1 MQLKV
6 IWVFYYGFCG
16 DWKWPPLPWM
26 HLILCVLSSVYP
38 KLPQAFKKGNVVISV
53 RIWDLISF
61 QSVEEICQLLNVAS
75 REIGRFFSF
84 SGDLYKSWNRDKSWK
99 MIVYFL
105 RFSTM
110 YPVVSP
116 HFDLFKHKVH
126 EVNHCYLFSAT
137 RNCDWCNDP
146 NRRTPISRKRFD
158 RRTKMCAKWVG
169 WFLWMLLR
177 NLSRKCQV

>member
-1 MQLKV
+1 M
-6 IWVFYYGFCG
+6 
-16 DWKWPPLPWM
+16 WM
-26 HLILCVLSSVYP
+26 LLDFKCVLPSVYL
-38 KLPQAFKKGNVVISV
+38 KLPQAFKKDNVINA

-105 RFSTM
+105 RSSTI
-110 YPVVSP
+110 YVSCDFP
-116 HFDLFKHKVH
+116 ILIDLFKHKVH

-158 RRTKMCAKWVG
+158 RRAKMCAKRMG